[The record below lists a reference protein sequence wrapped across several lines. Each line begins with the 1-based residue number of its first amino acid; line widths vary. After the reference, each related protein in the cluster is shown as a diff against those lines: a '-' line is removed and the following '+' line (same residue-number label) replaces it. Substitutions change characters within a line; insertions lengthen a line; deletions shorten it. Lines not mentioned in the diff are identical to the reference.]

1 MGFFGRKKDK
11 EKEKEKKGGLF
22 GWMKRKQA
30 DEPEREEQIVEPE
43 LETDTDDVA
52 AQMLAEREAAR
63 QAETEQWREAAEAEI
78 AADQA
83 EAAAL
88 AAKAAQDELLT
99 EEEDSEAENE
109 EDEDEEEP
117 IAVTFQPEEAESEAE
132 EAEPET
138 VKVEPEAVAEPETVK
153 VEPEAVAEPETVES
167 EPEAVAEP
175 ETVETELEE
184 VTEPETVES
193 ELEEVAESET
203 VESELEEVA
212 EPETVEPEPEEVAEP
227 ETVEPEPEEIAEPET
242 VESELEEVAEP
253 ETVETEPKEVAE
265 PETVETEPEE
275 VAEPETVETEPEEVA
290 ELETE
295 ESESEELDETEAEA
309 SEPEEFDETEAEASE
324 PEEPQEPEKKKK
336 KGFFEKI
343 RDGLRKT
350 KDSVIAKMQLV
361 LNAFTKI
368 DEDLFDQLEETMI
381 MGDMGAETSIEICDQ
396 LRKRVKERGITDPKQ
411 IMGLIQEIIGEML
424 GEDQTLQLQTKPSV
438 IMVIGVNGAGKT
450 TTIGKLCHQLK
461 EDGKK
466 VIVAAADTFR
476 AAAIDQLEVWT
487 DRAGVELVK
496 HAEGSDPAAVVYDA
510 IEAAKARNCDV
521 LICDTAGRLHNKKNL
536 MQELAKINRIIE
548 NKAAGCDKEILLVLD
563 ATTGQN
569 AVNQARLFKEV
580 ADITGIVLTKL
591 DGTAKGGIIVSIK
604 NELEIPVKLIGVGEK
619 IDDLQP
625 FHARDFV
632 NALFET
638 EERK

>member
-43 LETDTDDVA
+43 PETDTDDVA

-63 QAETEQWREAAEAEI
+63 QAETEQWREEAEAEI

-99 EEEDSEAENE
+99 EEEDSEADA
-109 EDEDEEEP
+109 EDEKDEDDEEP
-117 IAVTFQPEEAESEAE
+117 IAVTFQSEEAESEAE

-138 VKVEPEAVAEPETVK
+138 VEA
-153 VEPEAVAEPETVES
+153 
-167 EPEAVAEP
+167 
-175 ETVETELEE
+175 ELEE
-184 VTEPETVES
+184 VTEPETVET
-193 ELEEVAESET
+193 EP
-203 VESELEEVA
+203 EEVA

-227 ETVEPEPEEIAEPET
+227 ETVEPEPEEIVEPET
-242 VESELEEVAEP
+242 VEVEPEAVAEP
-253 ETVETEPKEVAE
+253 ETVETELEEVTE

-275 VAEPETVETEPEEVA
+275 VAES
-290 ELETE
+290 ETE
-295 ESESEELDETEAEA
+295 E

-324 PEEPQEPEKKKK
+324 PEEPEKKKK

>member
-30 DEPEREEQIVEPE
+30 DEPEREEQIVEQEP
-43 LETDTDDVA
+43 ETDTDDVA

-117 IAVTFQPEEAESEAE
+117 IVVTFQPEEADSEAE
-132 EAEPET
+132 
-138 VKVEPEAVAEPETVK
+138 
-153 VEPEAVAEPETVES
+153 
-167 EPEAVAEP
+167 
-175 ETVETELEE
+175 
-184 VTEPETVES
+184 
-193 ELEEVAESET
+193 
-203 VESELEEVA
+203 
-212 EPETVEPEPEEVAEP
+212 
-227 ETVEPEPEEIAEPET
+227 
-242 VESELEEVAEP
+242 
-253 ETVETEPKEVAE
+253 
-265 PETVETEPEE
+265 ETEPEE
-275 VAEPETVETEPEEVA
+275 VAES
-290 ELETE
+290 ETE
-295 ESESEELDETEAEA
+295 E

-324 PEEPQEPEKKKK
+324 PEEPEKKKK

>member
-43 LETDTDDVA
+43 PETDTDDVA

-63 QAETEQWREAAEAEI
+63 QAETEQWREEAEAEI
-78 AADQA
+78 AADQV

-109 EDEDEEEP
+109 EDEDGEEP
-117 IAVTFQPEEAESEAE
+117 IVVTFQPEEADSEAE
-132 EAEPET
+132 ETEPE
-138 VKVEPEAVAEPETVK
+138 E
-153 VEPEAVAEPETVES
+153 VAEPETVES
-167 EPEAVAEP
+167 K
-175 ETVETELEE
+175 LEE
-184 VTEPETVES
+184 VAEPETVES

-203 VESELEEVA
+203 VE
-212 EPETVEPEPEEVAEP
+212 TEPEEV
-227 ETVEPEPEEIAEPET
+227 T
-242 VESELEEVAEP
+242 EL
-253 ETVETEPKEVAE
+253 ETVETEPEEVTE

-275 VAEPETVETEPEEVA
+275 VAEPETVETEPEAVAEPETEESESEEVA
-290 ELETE
+290 EPETVESELEEVAEPETE
-295 ESESEELDETEAEA
+295 ESESEEL
-309 SEPEEFDETEAEASE
+309 DETEAEASE

>member
-43 LETDTDDVA
+43 PETDTDDVA

-63 QAETEQWREAAEAEI
+63 QAETEQWREEAEAEI
-78 AADQA
+78 AADQV

-117 IAVTFQPEEAESEAE
+117 IAVTFQPEEADSEAE
-132 EAEPET
+132 ETEPE
-138 VKVEPEAVAEPETVK
+138 E
-153 VEPEAVAEPETVES
+153 
-167 EPEAVAEP
+167 VAEP

-184 VTEPETVES
+184 ITEPEIVET
-193 ELEEVAESET
+193 ELEEVT
-203 VESELEEVA
+203 
-212 EPETVEPEPEEVAEP
+212 
-227 ETVEPEPEEIAEPET
+227 
-242 VESELEEVAEP
+242 
-253 ETVETEPKEVAE
+253 E

-275 VAEPETVETEPEEVA
+275 VAEPETVETEPEEIAEPETEEVEPEEVA
-290 ELETE
+290 EPETE
-295 ESESEELDETEAEA
+295 ESESEEVAEPETEESEPEEVAEPETVETEPEEVAEPEAEA
-309 SEPEEFDETEAEASE
+309 SESEELDETEAEASE

-536 MQELAKINRIIE
+536 MKKKEKINRIIE

>member
-22 GWMKRKQA
+22 GWMKWKQA

-43 LETDTDDVA
+43 PETDTDDVA

-63 QAETEQWREAAEAEI
+63 QAETEQWREEAEAEI

-99 EEEDSEAENE
+99 EEEDSEADAEDE
-109 EDEDEEEP
+109 EDEDDEEP

-138 VKVEPEAVAEPETVK
+138 VKVEPEAVAEPETVEP
-153 VEPEAVAEPETVES
+153 EPEAVAESETVES
-167 EPEAVAEP
+167 ELEEVAEP

-184 VTEPETVES
+184 VTEPETVE
-193 ELEEVAESET
+193 T
-203 VESELEEVA
+203 
-212 EPETVEPEPEEVAEP
+212 
-227 ETVEPEPEEIAEPET
+227 EPEEIAE
-242 VESELEEVAEP
+242 L
-253 ETVETEPKEVAE
+253 
-265 PETVETEPEE
+265 ETVETEPEE
-275 VAEPETVETEPEEVA
+275 VAEPETVETEPEEIAEPETVETEPEEVA
-290 ELETE
+290 EPETE

-309 SEPEEFDETEAEASE
+309 SEPEKFDETEAEASE

>member
-43 LETDTDDVA
+43 PETDTDDVA

-63 QAETEQWREAAEAEI
+63 QAETEQWREEAEAEI

-99 EEEDSEAENE
+99 EEEDSEADAEDE
-109 EDEDEEEP
+109 EDEDDEEP

-138 VKVEPEAVAEPETVK
+138 VKVEPEAVAEPETV
-153 VEPEAVAEPETVES
+153 ET
-167 EPEAVAEP
+167 
-175 ETVETELEE
+175 
-184 VTEPETVES
+184 
-193 ELEEVAESET
+193 
-203 VESELEEVA
+203 ELEEVA
-212 EPETVEPEPEEVAEP
+212 EPETEGVEPEEVAEP
-227 ETVEPEPEEIAEPET
+227 ETE
-242 VESELEEVAEP
+242 ESESE
-253 ETVETEPKEVAE
+253 EVAE

-275 VAEPETVETEPEEVA
+275 VAEPETEEVEPEEVA
-290 ELETE
+290 EPETE
-295 ESESEELDETEAEA
+295 ESESEEL
-309 SEPEEFDETEAEASE
+309 DETEAEASE

>member
-43 LETDTDDVA
+43 PETDTDDVA

-63 QAETEQWREAAEAEI
+63 QAETEQWREEAEAEI

-99 EEEDSEAENE
+99 EEEDSEADAEDE
-109 EDEDEEEP
+109 EDEDDEEP

-132 EAEPET
+132 ETEPET
-138 VKVEPEAVAEPETVK
+138 VKVEPEAVAEPEMVEAEPEAVAEPK
-153 VEPEAVAEPETVES
+153 MVEAEPEAVAEPETVEAES
-167 EPEAVAEP
+167 ETVAEPETVEAEPEAVAEP
-175 ETVETELEE
+175 ETVETE
-184 VTEPETVES
+184 PE
-193 ELEEVAESET
+193 A
-203 VESELEEVA
+203 
-212 EPETVEPEPEEVAEP
+212 
-227 ETVEPEPEEIAEPET
+227 
-242 VESELEEVAEP
+242 VAEP
-253 ETVETEPKEVAE
+253 ETVETEPEEIAE

-275 VAEPETVETEPEEVA
+275 VAEPETEEVEPEEVA
-290 ELETE
+290 EPETE
-295 ESESEELDETEAEA
+295 ESESEEL
-309 SEPEEFDETEAEASE
+309 DETEAEASE

>member
-43 LETDTDDVA
+43 PETDTDDVA

-63 QAETEQWREAAEAEI
+63 QAETEQWREEAEAEI

-99 EEEDSEAENE
+99 EEEDSEADA
-109 EDEDEEEP
+109 EDEDDEEP
-117 IAVTFQPEEAESEAE
+117 ITVTFQS
-132 EAEPET
+132 
-138 VKVEPEAVAEPETVK
+138 
-153 VEPEAVAEPETVES
+153 EAVAEPETVET

-175 ETVETELEE
+175 ETVETEPEAVAEPETVEAESKAVAEPETVEAEPEAVAEPETVEAELEE
-184 VTEPETVES
+184 VTEPETVE
-193 ELEEVAESET
+193 T
-203 VESELEEVA
+203 
-212 EPETVEPEPEEVAEP
+212 EPEEVAEP

-253 ETVETEPKEVAE
+253 ETVETEPEEIAE

-275 VAEPETVETEPEEVA
+275 VAEPETEEVEPEEVA

>member
-43 LETDTDDVA
+43 PETDTDDVA

-63 QAETEQWREAAEAEI
+63 QAETEQWREEAEAEI

-99 EEEDSEAENE
+99 EEEDSEADAEDE
-109 EDEDEEEP
+109 EDEDDEEP

-138 VKVEPEAVAEPETVK
+138 VKVEPEAVAEPETV
-153 VEPEAVAEPETVES
+153 EPEAEAVAEPETVE
-167 EPEAVAEP
+167 A
-175 ETVETELEE
+175 ELE
-184 VTEPETVES
+184 T
-193 ELEEVAESET
+193 
-203 VESELEEVA
+203 
-212 EPETVEPEPEEVAEP
+212 
-227 ETVEPEPEEIAEPET
+227 
-242 VESELEEVAEP
+242 VAEP
-253 ETVETEPKEVAE
+253 ETVETEPETVAE

-275 VAEPETVETEPEEVA
+275 VAEPET
-290 ELETE
+290 E
-295 ESESEELDETEAEA
+295 ESESEEL
-309 SEPEEFDETEAEASE
+309 DETEAEASE

>member
-43 LETDTDDVA
+43 PETDTDDVA

-63 QAETEQWREAAEAEI
+63 QAETEQWREEAEAEI

-99 EEEDSEAENE
+99 EEEDSEADAEDE
-109 EDEDEEEP
+109 EDEDDEEP

-132 EAEPET
+132 EAEPGT
-138 VKVEPEAVAEPETVK
+138 VKVEPEEVAEPETVETEPEEVAEPETVK
-153 VEPEAVAEPETVES
+153 VEPEAVT
-167 EPEAVAEP
+167 
-175 ETVETELEE
+175 
-184 VTEPETVES
+184 
-193 ELEEVAESET
+193 ESET

-227 ETVEPEPEEIAEPET
+227 ETVETEPEEIAEPET
-242 VESELEEVAEP
+242 VEP
-253 ETVETEPKEVAE
+253 
-265 PETVETEPEE
+265 EPEE
-275 VAEPETVETEPEEVA
+275 VAEPET
-290 ELETE
+290 E
-295 ESESEELDETEAEA
+295 ESESEELNETEAEA
-309 SEPEEFDETEAEASE
+309 SEPEKFDETEAEASE

-496 HAEGSDPAAVVYDA
+496 HAEGSDTAAVVYDA

>member
-43 LETDTDDVA
+43 PETDTDDVA

-63 QAETEQWREAAEAEI
+63 QAETEQWREEAEAEI

-99 EEEDSEAENE
+99 EEEDSEADAEDE
-109 EDEDEEEP
+109 EDDEEP
-117 IAVTFQPEEAESEAE
+117 IAVTFKPEEADSETV
-132 EAEPET
+132 EAEPE
-138 VKVEPEAVAEPETVK
+138 A
-153 VEPEAVAEPETVES
+153 
-167 EPEAVAEP
+167 
-175 ETVETELEE
+175 
-184 VTEPETVES
+184 
-193 ELEEVAESET
+193 
-203 VESELEEVA
+203 
-212 EPETVEPEPEEVAEP
+212 
-227 ETVEPEPEEIAEPET
+227 
-242 VESELEEVAEP
+242 
-253 ETVETEPKEVAE
+253 VAE

-275 VAEPETVETEPEEVA
+275 VAEPETVETEPEEIA
-290 ELETE
+290 ELETV
-295 ESESEELDETEAEA
+295 ET
-309 SEPEEFDETEAEASE
+309 EPEEVIEPETVETE
-324 PEEPQEPEKKKK
+324 PEEVAEPEAVETEPEEVIEPETVETEPEEIAELETVETEPEEVAEPGAVEPEPEVVAEPETVETEPEEDAEPETVETEPEEVAEPETVEVEPEEVAEPEAVETEPEAVAEPETVEPEPEEVVEPEKKKK

>member
-43 LETDTDDVA
+43 PETDTDDVA

-63 QAETEQWREAAEAEI
+63 QAETEQWREEAEAEI

-99 EEEDSEAENE
+99 EEEDSEADAENE
-109 EDEDEEEP
+109 EDDEEP

-132 EAEPET
+132 EAEPKT
-138 VKVEPEAVAEPETVK
+138 VAEPETV
-153 VEPEAVAEPETVES
+153 EPEPEEVAEPETVETEPEEIAEPETVETEPEEVAEPETVES

-175 ETVETELEE
+175 ETVETE
-184 VTEPETVES
+184 
-193 ELEEVAESET
+193 
-203 VESELEEVA
+203 
-212 EPETVEPEPEEVAEP
+212 
-227 ETVEPEPEEIAEPET
+227 PEEIAEPEMVK
-242 VESELEEVAEP
+242 VEPEEVAEP
-253 ETVETEPKEVAE
+253 ETVETEPEEIAELEIVEAE
-265 PETVETEPEE
+265 PEEVSEPEMVETEPEE
-275 VAEPETVETEPEEVA
+275 VAEPETVETE
-290 ELETE
+290 
-295 ESESEELDETEAEA
+295 SEEL
-309 SEPEEFDETEAEASE
+309 DETEAEASE

>member
-43 LETDTDDVA
+43 PETDTDDVA

-63 QAETEQWREAAEAEI
+63 QAETEQWREEAEAEI

-99 EEEDSEAENE
+99 EEEDSEADAEDE
-109 EDEDEEEP
+109 EDDEEP
-117 IAVTFQPEEAESEAE
+117 IAVTFKPEEVEPEEVTEPETVEAE
-132 EAEPET
+132 PEEIAEPET
-138 VKVEPEAVAEPETVK
+138 VKTEPEEVAEPETAETEPEEVAEPETVK
-153 VEPEAVAEPETVES
+153 VEPE
-167 EPEAVAEP
+167 
-175 ETVETELEE
+175 
-184 VTEPETVES
+184 
-193 ELEEVAESET
+193 
-203 VESELEEVA
+203 EVA
-212 EPETVEPEPEEVAEP
+212 EPEAVEPEPEV
-227 ETVEPEPEEIAEPET
+227 
-242 VESELEEVAEP
+242 VAEP
-253 ETVETEPKEVAE
+253 ETVETEPEVVAEPETVETEPEEVVE

-275 VAEPETVETEPEEVA
+275 VAEPETEEV
-290 ELETE
+290 
-295 ESESEELDETEAEA
+295 ES
-309 SEPEEFDETEAEASE
+309 EEFDETEPEASE

>member
-43 LETDTDDVA
+43 PETDTDDVA

-63 QAETEQWREAAEAEI
+63 QAETEQWREEAEAEI

-99 EEEDSEAENE
+99 EEEDSEADA
-109 EDEDEEEP
+109 EDEDDEEP

-138 VKVEPEAVAEPETVK
+138 VKVEPE
-153 VEPEAVAEPETVES
+153 
-167 EPEAVAEP
+167 
-175 ETVETELEE
+175 
-184 VTEPETVES
+184 
-193 ELEEVAESET
+193 
-203 VESELEEVA
+203 
-212 EPETVEPEPEEVAEP
+212 TVEPEPE
-227 ETVEPEPEEIAEPET
+227 
-242 VESELEEVAEP
+242 
-253 ETVETEPKEVAE
+253 EVAE

-275 VAEPETVETEPEEVA
+275 VAEPETEEV
-290 ELETE
+290 
-295 ESESEELDETEAEA
+295 ESEEFE
-309 SEPEEFDETEAEASE
+309 EPEASE

>member
-43 LETDTDDVA
+43 PETDTDDVA

-63 QAETEQWREAAEAEI
+63 QAETEQWREEAEAEI

-99 EEEDSEAENE
+99 EEEDSEADA
-109 EDEDEEEP
+109 EDEDDEEP

-138 VKVEPEAVAEPETVK
+138 VKVEPEE
-153 VEPEAVAEPETVES
+153 VAEPETVEP

-175 ETVETELEE
+175 ETVETEPEA
-184 VTEPETVES
+184 VTEPETVE
-193 ELEEVAESET
+193 T
-203 VESELEEVA
+203 
-212 EPETVEPEPEEVAEP
+212 EPEEVAEP
-227 ETVEPEPEEIAEPET
+227 ETEEVEP
-242 VESELEEVAEP
+242 EEVAEP
-253 ETVETEPKEVAE
+253 ETVETEPEEIAE

-275 VAEPETVETEPEEVA
+275 VAEPETEEVEPEEVA
-290 ELETE
+290 EPETE
-295 ESESEELDETEAEA
+295 ESESEELDETE
-309 SEPEEFDETEAEASE
+309 TEASE